1 MQQGGLVQG
10 IKHPLTGEVYEVEVV
25 DGADVVVVTDAEGRS
40 GTFTMDG
47 RWLHGDVRVADAH
60 LCGWLASARATS
72 RFAPADAPGG
82 SS

>member
-10 IKHPLTGEVYEVEVV
+10 IKHPLTGEVYEVEVI
-25 DGADVVVVTDAEGRS
+25 DGGDVVVVTDTEGRS

-47 RWLHGDVRVADAH
+47 RWLHGDVKVADAH
-60 LCGWLASARATS
+60 LCGWMASARATS
-72 RFAPADAPGG
+72 RFASTDVTGG

>member
-25 DGADVVVVTDAEGRS
+25 DGADVVVVIDAQGRS

-60 LCGWLASARATS
+60 LCGWMASARATS
-72 RFAPADAPGG
+72 RFAPADATGG

>member
-72 RFAPADAPGG
+72 RFAPAAPGG